1 MIRTS
6 KHIIS
11 TNTNSGKLS
20 HLDKLFIDYKHDLEL
35 YISFIIDDILPLK
48 INMSSKDLPS
58 ENIKHSKYK
67 REIYKQ
73 ASSIIRSQIDKAKK
87 KRFNNYKKIYA
98 YFKNNNKQ
106 IKFINLKFSELG
118 LKNILKSKYFTIPL
132 LNNISINLTNEFYN
146 IQRGNYFDSFINLK
160 LPYFNERGTRA
171 IQINIPLNHHR
182 HSNSLLK
189 DDFKLRNNIQIKSI
203 KNLYHIYLIW
213 ENDIGIKKNGKVL
226 GIDVGYKKLICT
238 SDNQILGDDM
248 LKTYTKIINK
258 KRNSKEYKK
267 ALLERDNLINYYVNK
282 INLTGINKIVVEDL
296 DFSNKAYKRDYAYER
311 KQNDLMSRWTYRP
324 LLNKI
329 MMMCEA
335 NGIEL
340 VKVSPAYTSQTCS
353 SCGEIHEENRLG
365 DKYLCVKCGYKID
378 ADYNAAINIRN
389 RGAYSLSSPKS

>member
-35 YISFIIDDILPLK
+35 YISFIIDGILPLK
-48 INMSSKDLPS
+48 INMSSKDLPN

-87 KRFNNYKKIYA
+87 KRFNNYKNIYA

-106 IKFINLKFSELG
+106 IKFINLKFSELW

-132 LNNISINLTNEFYN
+132 LNNISINLTDEFYN

-189 DDFKLRNNIQIKSI
+189 DGFKSRNNIQIKSI
-203 KNLYHIYLIW
+203 KNLYYIDELDHYHYIGQRQQCCTEPKFSNWHFGKIYQANHWDQKLAYIPPIAYFDGGSTYILSKPAMQIVNNVYNSSNIDKIRQL
-213 ENDIGIKKNGKVL
+213 EIYEDVMIGNIMHNHKIKSGV
-226 GIDVGYKKLICT
+226 
-238 SDNQILGDDM
+238 
-248 LKTYTKIINK
+248 
-258 KRNSKEYKK
+258 
-267 ALLERDNLINYYVNK
+267 INYS
-282 INLTGINKIVVEDL
+282 IT
-296 DFSNKAYKRDYAYER
+296 
-311 KQNDLMSRWTYRP
+311 
-324 LLNKI
+324 
-329 MMMCEA
+329 
-335 NGIEL
+335 
-340 VKVSPAYTSQTCS
+340 
-353 SCGEIHEENRLG
+353 G
-365 DKYLCVKCGYKID
+365 DK
-378 ADYNAAINIRN
+378 
-389 RGAYSLSSPKS
+389 